1 MVGPAAVPQVGGMK
15 RNPSNFLLSLLLGL
29 ALTFSGAAAAGARLA
44 MAVDQATT
52 NEFVVCGDGG
62 ARIVVLNWAGEPVAP
77 LDSRSCANCPDCRQ
91 TLAFTLPGCAVV
103 APVLLS
109 ASTAAP
115 ELSPTIV
122 LTRALSPVQ
131 ARPPPKGT

>member
-15 RNPSNFLLSLLLGL
+15 RNPSNFLLSLLLGF
-29 ALTFSGAAAAGARLA
+29 ALTLSGAAAAGARLA

-77 LDSRSCANCPDCRQ
+77 LDSRSCANCPDCRL
-91 TLAFTLPGCAVV
+91 TMALTLPGCAVV